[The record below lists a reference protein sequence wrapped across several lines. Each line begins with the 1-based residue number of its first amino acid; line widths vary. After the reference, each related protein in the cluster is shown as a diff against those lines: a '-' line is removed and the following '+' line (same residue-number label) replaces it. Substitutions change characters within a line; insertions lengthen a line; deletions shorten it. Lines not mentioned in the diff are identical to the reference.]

1 MSTATASVLV
11 ESFDAYLRRRA
22 LSAVALVPG
31 EAVTAA
37 VGLLRGCRSVVGRI
51 ARTTWWL
58 TAEGRPV
65 AIPDEAGGDPIE
77 ETASCLE
84 RLTDAAADDDTRG
97 LLTRAHETVLT
108 RPPREWDA
116 LERRLFAH
124 AAPEPLVLGPL
135 TPAHVTSPPPSIRSD
150 EGESPLALRL
160 VDADLAEAVRESL
173 AQLRTRWRSSP
184 GMRMAL
190 IGTATAAVLAVALAL
205 LLPAGQHDPAA
216 TTATTIVADSASTP
230 TPTVVLSTAEPA
242 DERLPLIDDVV
253 EGARAL
259 FGEIDA
265 CQDEPACVAAHE
277 EDSAFPREPL
287 LPMAAGGQISLI
299 DDFGGVAVVSLESAD
314 VTQYVTLVRQ
324 KDRWLVRAVRTVADQ
339 PS

>member
-37 VGLLRGCRSVVGRI
+37 VGLLRGCRAVVGRI
-51 ARTTWWL
+51 AGTTWWL

-84 RLTDAAADDDTRG
+84 RLTDAAGDDDTRG
-97 LLTRAHETVLT
+97 LLVRAHETVLT

-124 AAPEPLVLGPL
+124 ATPEPLVLGPL
-135 TPAHVTSPPPSIRSD
+135 TPAHVAPPSPGVRLD
-150 EGESPLALRL
+150 EGESPLTLRL

-173 AQLRTRWRSSP
+173 AELRTRWRSSP
-184 GMRMAL
+184 RMRMAL
-190 IGTATAAVLAVALAL
+190 IGTATAAVLTVTLAV
-205 LLPAGQHDPAA
+205 LLPTGEQQPASA
-216 TTATTIVADSASTP
+216 TATSVVADSPTP
-230 TPTVVLSTAEPA
+230 TPTVVLSTAEPT
-242 DERLPLIDDVV
+242 DERLPLIDDVI

-277 EDSAFPREPL
+277 EDSSFPREPL
-287 LPMAAGGQISLI
+287 LPMAAAGQISLI